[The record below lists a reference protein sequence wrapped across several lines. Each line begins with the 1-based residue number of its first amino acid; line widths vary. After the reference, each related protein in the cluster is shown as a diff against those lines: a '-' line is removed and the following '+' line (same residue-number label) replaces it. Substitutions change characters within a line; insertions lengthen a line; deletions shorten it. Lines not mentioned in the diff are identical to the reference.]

1 MTKDQAYLIMIMFKT
16 QNFER
21 LVSDFVE
28 VDNKYDNLKVGDL
41 TIVDEYG
48 ALWLENQDWHFQIVY
63 IDISNT
69 KESRFA
75 SRGGFSRKAIEFDF
89 FKHISFEDKV

>member
-1 MTKDQAYLIMIMFKT
+1 MTKDQAYLIMILFKT

-28 VDNKYDNLKVGDL
+28 VDSKYVNLKVGDL

-48 ALWLENQDWHFQIVY
+48 ALWLEKNRLAF
-63 IDISNT
+63 
-69 KESRFA
+69 
-75 SRGGFSRKAIEFDF
+75 
-89 FKHISFEDKV
+89 